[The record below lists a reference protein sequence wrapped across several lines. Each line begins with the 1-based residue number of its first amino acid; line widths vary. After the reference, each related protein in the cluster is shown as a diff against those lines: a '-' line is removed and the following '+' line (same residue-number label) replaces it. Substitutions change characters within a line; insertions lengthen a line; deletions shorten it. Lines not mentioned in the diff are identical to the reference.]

1 MQLVVEQADEQ
12 AGGVEQAEGRQGD
25 VEQAVGR
32 RTGRRADRG

>member
-1 MQLVVEQADEQ
+1 MQWVLEQADEQ

-25 VEQAVGR
+25 AEQAVGR

>member
-25 VEQAVGR
+25 VEQAEGR
-32 RTGRRADRG
+32 RTGRREDRG

>member
-25 VEQAVGR
+25 VEQAEGR